1 MSEKY
6 KFGDPEGM
14 YFVTSTVVGW
24 VDVFTRPELKH
35 IVIDSLRYCQ
45 KEKGLAIHG
54 WCLMSS
60 HLHMIISTYKDP
72 LSGIMRDFKS
82 HTAKEIVKE
91 LDTIYE
97 SRRHWMLELFG
108 EVADGLMR
116 ITNYKVW
123 QDGNHPIL
131 LTKKKFV
138 MEKMEYIHNNPVAE
152 EIVAEPEHYL
162 YSSAGDYYFNKK
174 GFLDIEFVE

>member
-14 YFVTSTVVGW
+14 YFVTSTIVGW
-24 VDVFTRPELKH
+24 VDVFNRPELKH

-45 KEKGLAIHG
+45 KEKGLAIHA
-54 WCLMSS
+54 WCLMPS

-82 HTAKEIVKE
+82 HTAKEIIKE
-91 LDTIYE
+91 LDTIHE

-108 EVADGLMR
+108 EVAGGLKR
-116 ITNYKVW
+116 ITNHKVW

-138 MEKMEYIHNNPVAE
+138 MEKLEYIHNNPVAE

-162 YSSAGDYYFNKK
+162 YSSARDYYCNKK
-174 GFLDIEFVE
+174 GFLDIELAE